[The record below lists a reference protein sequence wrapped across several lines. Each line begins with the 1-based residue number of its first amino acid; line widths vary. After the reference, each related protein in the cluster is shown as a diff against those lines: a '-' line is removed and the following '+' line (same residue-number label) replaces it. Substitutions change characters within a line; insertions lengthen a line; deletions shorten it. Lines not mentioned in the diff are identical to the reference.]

1 MSTDYAAP
9 AGIHSVPA
17 FQDNYIWL
25 IRKDNRV
32 AVVDPGD
39 ARPVLATLRQHNL
52 QLAAILLTHHHR
64 DHVGGVAELLE
75 HAAVPVYGPAR
86 ETLPHCDVALGEGD
100 RVELPELDTTL
111 SVLDVPGHT
120 AGHIAYH
127 GRAAGMAP
135 VLFCGDT
142 LFASG
147 CGRLFEGTAEQMHE
161 SLSKLVALPGETRVY
176 CAHEYTLSN
185 LRWARVVEPDN
196 AELARWSTQAEA
208 LRASGQATVPT
219 LMSHELA
226 VNPFLR
232 TDAPAVIAAV
242 SHHAD
247 RPLGAGVD
255 VFGAL
260 RTWKDNFR

>member
-1 MSTDYAAP
+1 MDADYNSA
-9 AGIHSVPA
+9 AGIHCVSA

-25 IRKDNRV
+25 IRQGNKV

-39 ARPVLATLRQHNL
+39 ATPVLDVLSSQGL
-52 QLAAILLTHHHR
+52 QLVAILLTHHHH
-64 DHVGGVAELLE
+64 DHVGGVKALLE
-75 HAAVPVYGPAR
+75 YSKVPVYGPAS
-86 ETLPHCDVALGEGD
+86 ETLPHCDTALREGD
-100 RVELPELDTTL
+100 SVQVTELNMTL

-127 GRAAGMAP
+127 GRFSGLP

-147 CGRLFEGTAEQMHE
+147 CGRLFEGTPGQMHA
-161 SLSKLVALPGETRVY
+161 SLKKLAALPADTRVY

-185 LRWARVVEPDN
+185 IRWALAVEPQN
-196 AELARWSTQAEA
+196 TELADWSRKAASLREA
-208 LRASGQATVPT
+208 GRPTVPT
-219 LMSHELA
+219 LLSQELA

-232 TDAPAVIAAV
+232 TAHADVVAAV
-242 SHHAD
+242 CKHA
-247 RPLGAGVD
+247 GHSIEEEVA

-260 RTWKDNFR
+260 RAWKDEFR